1 MIDLTP
7 LDVRKKRG
15 DFRRILRGY
24 DPGEVDSFL
33 ELVGERLEELVKNN
47 LVLSERAERLER
59 SVTAL
64 EQRESAVQD
73 ALVTAQR
80 LRTEVQE
87 QSRRDAEILRDQ
99 THREAQLLRA
109 EAEAE
114 IARRLGEVEKLVLES
129 RRSLEDL
136 ERSRRKFLKAFRGL
150 LERELDTV
158 EVEEARA
165 PLEEIPLELEL
176 RRWIPVGD
184 AAGGG
189 GGLSDVS
196 GKGQPE
202 AAEEDLPEEDLP
214 EEEFPEEDPRRRS
227 SRRSLRKSPQ
237 RSPWEDSLSSRKKR
251 PRRRGSWSQWLEGPR
266 VIGDEEQGVAAEEPD
281 TQDPH
286 LASYGSARWWR
297 GRTGSGTGTEAGAGI
312 EAGTGS
318 GAELRLEPKANPK
331 RRRNRNRN
339 QDRRRDLKRIRRRDL
354 KRLRRREALSLTGS
368 PNGSSPS

>member
-24 DPGEVDSFL
+24 DPEEVDSFL

-47 LVLSERAERLER
+47 LVLSERTERLQR
-59 SVTAL
+59 SLTAL
-64 EQRESAVQD
+64 EQRENAVQD

-87 QSRRDAEILRDQ
+87 QSRRDAEILKDQ

-114 IARRLGEVEKLVLES
+114 IAKRLGEVEKLFLES

-165 PLEEIPLELEL
+165 PLEEIPVELEF
-176 RRWIPVGD
+176 RGWIPERGPPSPVEGGIQEAPSD
-184 AAGGG
+184 EPAAARWED
-189 GGLSDVS
+189 S
-196 GKGQPE
+196 PE
-202 AAEEDLPEEDLP
+202 VAGEGPFAAP
-214 EEEFPEEDPRRRS
+214 EEETPAVPEGEPEQAGGEEFLEAADGEP
-227 SRRSLRKSPQ
+227 LGIPKEEHLEAPG
-237 RSPWEDSLSSRKKR
+237 EDSSEVVRGERADPVPHSRS
-251 PRRRGSWSQWLEGPR
+251 GMEVGP
-266 VIGDEEQGVAAEEPD
+266 E
-281 TQDPH
+281 
-286 LASYGSARWWR
+286 
-297 GRTGSGTGTEAGAGI
+297 
-312 EAGTGS
+312 
-318 GAELRLEPKANPK
+318 
-331 RRRNRNRN
+331 
-339 QDRRRDLKRIRRRDL
+339 
-354 KRLRRREALSLTGS
+354 GS
-368 PNGSSPS
+368 PEAGSSPSGGQPKWLFSLLKRDDQGERKEDA

>member
-24 DPGEVDSFL
+24 DPEEVDSFL

-47 LVLSERAERLER
+47 LVLLERTERLER
-59 SVTAL
+59 SLAAL
-64 EQRESAVQD
+64 EQRENAVQD

-87 QSRRDAEILRDQ
+87 QSRRDAEILKDQ

-114 IARRLGEVEKLVLES
+114 IANRLGQVEKLVLDS

-176 RRWIPVGD
+176 RGWIPEGGYPSQREGGIQEAPPDGPQAARWEDSPEVVDEGPF
-184 AAGGG
+184 AAPEKESPAVPEGEPEQAGGG
-189 GGLSDVS
+189 EHLEAADGEPPGIPKEEHLEVPGEDSSEVERGERADPVPYSRS
-196 GKGQPE
+196 GMESVLEGSPE
-202 AAEEDLPEEDLP
+202 A
-214 EEEFPEEDPRRRS
+214 
-227 SRRSLRKSPQ
+227 
-237 RSPWEDSLSSRKKR
+237 
-251 PRRRGSWSQWLEGPR
+251 
-266 VIGDEEQGVAAEEPD
+266 
-281 TQDPH
+281 
-286 LASYGSARWWR
+286 
-297 GRTGSGTGTEAGAGI
+297 
-312 EAGTGS
+312 
-318 GAELRLEPKANPK
+318 
-331 RRRNRNRN
+331 
-339 QDRRRDLKRIRRRDL
+339 
-354 KRLRRREALSLTGS
+354 
-368 PNGSSPS
+368 GSSPPGGQPKWLFSLLKRDDKGERKEDA

>member
-24 DPGEVDSFL
+24 DPEEVDSFL

-47 LVLSERAERLER
+47 LVLSERTERLER
-59 SVTAL
+59 SLTAL
-64 EQRESAVQD
+64 EQREDAVQD

-87 QSRRDAEILRDQ
+87 QSRRDAEILKDQ

-114 IARRLGEVEKLVLES
+114 IANRLGQVEKLVLDS

-165 PLEEIPLELEL
+165 PLEEIPVELEL
-176 RRWIPVGD
+176 RGWTPEGGSPSQGEGGIQEAPPDGPKAARWEESPEVVGEGPF
-184 AAGGG
+184 AA
-189 GGLSDVS
+189 
-196 GKGQPE
+196 
-202 AAEEDLPEEDLP
+202 P
-214 EEEFPEEDPRRRS
+214 EEESPAVPEGEPEQAGGEELLEAVDAE
-227 SRRSLRKSPQ
+227 PQ
-237 RSPWEDSLSSRKKR
+237 GIPKEEYLEAADAEPLGIPKEEHPKAPGEDSSEVERGERADPVPYSRS
-251 PRRRGSWSQWLEGPR
+251 GMEVVLEGSP
-266 VIGDEEQGVAAEEPD
+266 
-281 TQDPH
+281 
-286 LASYGSARWWR
+286 
-297 GRTGSGTGTEAGAGI
+297 EA
-312 EAGTGS
+312 
-318 GAELRLEPKANPK
+318 
-331 RRRNRNRN
+331 
-339 QDRRRDLKRIRRRDL
+339 
-354 KRLRRREALSLTGS
+354 
-368 PNGSSPS
+368 GSSPPGGQPKWLFSLLKRDDQGERKEDA